1 MAFNRLTMPQTKTA
15 LITGASSGFGLLTSI
30 ALAKRGWHVIA
41 TMRDLGRRS
50 LLEEPARAAGVLD
63 RIEIHA
69 LDVTNSGQIET
80 LAHQLARREAPL
92 DALVN
97 NAGFA
102 LPGFADDVTDAEL
115 RAQFDTN
122 FFGAAAV
129 TRALLPQLRRQG
141 FGHIVMISSVSG
153 RMGFAGVGSYS
164 ASKFALEG
172 WTESL
177 RYEMLPLGI
186 QVVLVEPGAFET
198 DIWTRNAKIAANLT
212 NPNSPNAA
220 RVARWQAKIQSST
233 NKAAP
238 QPVIDRIVRVLENP
252 RPKLR
257 YVVGKDAKMGLLLRS
272 LLPWSMFERLIRQ
285 NTGLE

>member
-1 MAFNRLTMPQTKTA
+1 MPQIRTV
-15 LITGASSGFGLLTSI
+15 LITGASSGFGLLTSV

-41 TMRDLGRRS
+41 TMRDLGRRA
-50 LLEEPARAAGVLD
+50 LLEEPARAAGVLEE
-63 RIEIHA
+63 IEIHA
-69 LDVTNSGQIET
+69 LDVTSSGQIET
-80 LAHQLARREAPL
+80 LSSEVARRPVPL
-92 DALVN
+92 DAIVN

-115 RAQFDTN
+115 RQQFETN
-122 FFGAAAV
+122 FFGAVEV
-129 TRALLPQLRRQG
+129 TRAFLPQMRRQG

-186 QVVLVEPGAFET
+186 QVVLIEPGAFET
-198 DIWTRNAKIAANLT
+198 DIWTRNAKIAENLT
-212 NPNSPNAA
+212 NPSSPNAA
-220 RVARWQAKIQSST
+220 RVGRWQAKIQSGK
-233 NKAAP
+233 KADP
-238 QPVIDRIVRVLENP
+238 QPVIDRIVAVLENP

-257 YVVGKDAKMGLLLRS
+257 YVVGRDAQMGLLLRS
-272 LLPWSMFERLIRQ
+272 LLPWSVFERLILK

>member
-1 MAFNRLTMPQTKTA
+1 MEKTV

-30 ALAKRGWHVIA
+30 ALAKRGWQVVA
-41 TMRDLGRRS
+41 TMRDLGRRGF
-50 LLEEPARAAGVLD
+50 LEEPARTAGVAE
-63 RIEIHA
+63 RIEIHK
-69 LDVTNSGQIET
+69 LDVTSAGQIDE
-80 LAHQLARREAPL
+80 LARNLGERPVPL
-92 DALVN
+92 HAVVN

-115 RAQFDTN
+115 RQQLDTN

-129 TRALLPQLRRQG
+129 TRAFLPQLRKQG
-141 FGHIVMISSVSG
+141 FGHIIMISSVSG

-177 RYEMLPLGI
+177 RYEMAPLGV
-186 QVVLVEPGAFET
+186 QVVLIEPGAFET

-212 NPNSPNAA
+212 SSDSPNAA
-220 RVARWQAKIQSST
+220 RMPGWRAKVQGERK
-233 NKAAP
+233 KADP
-238 QPVIDRIVRVLENP
+238 KPVIDRIVAVLENP

-257 YVVGKDAKMGLLLRS
+257 YVVGRDAKIGLFLRS
-272 LLPWSMFERLIRQ
+272 VLPWSVFERVIRK

>member
-1 MAFNRLTMPQTKTA
+1 MACDRDDARP
-15 LITGASSGFGLLTSI
+15 GAAG
-30 ALAKRGWHVIA
+30 A
-41 TMRDLGRRS
+41 
-50 LLEEPARAAGVLD
+50 LEESARAAGVLD

-69 LDVTNSGQIET
+69 LDVTNAGADRSIASEIGKR
-80 LAHQLARREAPL
+80 AVPL
-92 DALVN
+92 HAVVN

-115 RAQFDTN
+115 RQQFDTN

-129 TRALLPQLRRQG
+129 TRAFLPQLRRQG

-186 QVVLVEPGAFET
+186 QVVLIEPGAFET

-212 NPNSPNAA
+212 NPSSPNAA
-220 RVARWQAKIQSST
+220 RVGRWQAKIQSGT
-233 NKAAP
+233 KKANP
-238 QPVIDRIVRVLENP
+238 QPVIDRIVAVLENP

-257 YVVGKDAKMGLLLRS
+257 YVVGRDAKMGLLLRS
-272 LLPWSMFERLIRQ
+272 LLPWSVFERIIRK

>member
-1 MAFNRLTMPQTKTA
+1 MSKTV
-15 LITGASSGFGLLTSI
+15 LITGASSGFGLLASI
-30 ALAKRGWHVIA
+30 ALAKRGWQVIA
-41 TMRDLGRRS
+41 TMRDLERRA

-69 LDVTNSGQIET
+69 LDVTNAGEIDA
-80 LAHQLARREAPL
+80 LAAELGKREAPL
-92 DALVN
+92 HAVVN

-115 RAQFDTN
+115 RQQFDTN
-122 FFGAAAV
+122 FFGAVAM
-129 TRALLPQLRRQG
+129 TRAFLPQLRRQG

-186 QVVLVEPGAFET
+186 QVVLIEPGAFET

-212 NPNSPNAA
+212 NPSSPNAA
-220 RVARWQAKIQSST
+220 RVGRWQAKIQSGT
-233 NKAAP
+233 KKANP
-238 QPVIDRIVRVLENP
+238 QPVIDRIVAVLENP

-257 YVVGKDAKMGLLLRS
+257 YVVGRDAKMGLLLRS
-272 LLPWSMFERLIRQ
+272 LLPWSVFERIIRK